1 MNLEI
6 LTAKYNHLKNSK
18 YSFRWFAYI
27 LGAIAFM
34 FTIFHRVNAAVLAP
48 YIIETFQVSG
58 STLGFMS
65 GIYFYVYSFSQPI
78 VGVLVDKLKPRRMLT
93 LSLLTISLGT
103 FLFAYAPSMIFI
115 YLGRFLIGAGCAGIF
130 IPTNWII
137 NKYFAFEKRGFLL
150 FILQFIGN
158 LGSILAAA
166 PLANLIRF
174 LGWKGALIF
183 IGLISVAIGILI
195 WLTVRDNNNSPS
207 EESNHLSDS
216 IEEEKKGWFSI
227 VREVLQIP
235 VIKYCLISTIVY
247 AAMLSFQGLWVV
259 PYLIDVFQVSKSS
272 ASSLATLIPTG
283 YVIGLILFSK
293 LSDTICGKYIYFY
306 STILITSIY
315 LFLAIYSGNIQLS
328 FLPPLLF
335 AIGIAHGATPY
346 LLKIYALVLPK
357 KNYGTALGALNVTP
371 FIMTAIY
378 QSFSGLLFDLFGGPD
393 ILHRNVQSYRF
404 YFLFLT
410 ISLLVASWA
419 VFNIL
424 TILRRYYRNII

>member
-1 MNLEI
+1 MNLGI

-115 YLGRFLIGAGCAGIF
+115 YLGRFFIGAGCAGIF

-150 FILQFIGN
+150 LILQFIGN
-158 LGSILAAA
+158 LGSVLAAA
-166 PLANLIRF
+166 PLANLISF

-195 WLTVRDNNNSPS
+195 WLTVRDNHSYS

-216 IEEEKKGWFSI
+216 KEEEKKGWFSI
-227 VREVLQIP
+227 VREVLAIP

-272 ASSLATLIPTG
+272 ASSLATLIPMG
-283 YVIGLILFSK
+283 YVIGLLLFSK
-293 LSDTICGKYIYFY
+293 LSDTSYGKYIYFGC
-306 STILITSIY
+306 TVMIISIY
-315 LFLAIYSGNIQLS
+315 LFLTIYTGNIQPT

-378 QSFSGLLFDLFGGPD
+378 QSFSGLLFDLFGGSD
-393 ILHRNVQSYRF
+393 ILYRSVQSYRF

-419 VFNIL
+419 VLNIL
-424 TILRRYYRNII
+424 TILRRDYTNKI

>member
-6 LTAKYNHLKNSK
+6 LTAKYNHLKNTK

-48 YIIETFQVSG
+48 YILETFQASG

-78 VGVLVDKLKPRRMLT
+78 VGVLVDTLKPRRMLT

-103 FLFAYAPSMIFI
+103 FLFAYAPSILFI

-137 NKYFAFEKRGFLL
+137 NKYFAFGKRGFLL

-183 IGLISVAIGILI
+183 IGFISIAIGILI
-195 WLTVRDNNNSPS
+195 WFTVRDNNNSHS

-216 IEEEKKGWFSI
+216 KEEEKKGWFSI
-227 VREVLQIP
+227 VREVLHIP
-235 VIKYCLISTIVY
+235 IIKYCLISTIVY

-283 YVIGLILFSK
+283 YVIGLLLFSK
-293 LSDTICGKYIYFY
+293 LSDTIYGKYIYLGC
-306 STILITSIY
+306 TVMIASIY
-315 LFLAIYSGNIQLS
+315 LFLAIYTGNIQPT
-328 FLPPLLF
+328 FLPSLLF

-378 QSFSGLLFDLFGGPD
+378 QSCSGLLFDLFGGPD
-393 ILHRNVQSYRF
+393 ILHRSVQSYRF

-410 ISLLVASWA
+410 VSLLVASWA
-419 VFNIL
+419 VLNIF
-424 TILRRYYRNII
+424 TIIRRHYRNII

>member
-1 MNLEI
+1 MNLGI

-65 GIYFYVYSFSQPI
+65 GIYFYVYSFSQPM
-78 VGVLVDKLKPRRMLT
+78 VGVLVDTLKPRRMLT

-103 FLFAYAPSMIFI
+103 FLFAYAPNILFI
-115 YLGRFLIGAGCAGIF
+115 YLGRFFIGAGCAGIF
-130 IPTNWII
+130 IPTNWIV

-158 LGSILAAA
+158 LGSVLAAA

-183 IGLISVAIGILI
+183 IGFISIAISILI
-195 WLTVRDNNNSPS
+195 WLTVRDDHNPPS
-207 EESNHLSDS
+207 AESHHLTDTQ
-216 IEEEKKGWFSI
+216 EEEKKGWVSI
-227 VREVLQIP
+227 VREVLHIP
-235 VIKYCLISTIVY
+235 IIKYCLISTIVY

-259 PYLIDVFQVSKSS
+259 PYLIDVYQVSKSS

-283 YVIGLILFSK
+283 FVIGLLLFSK
-293 LSDTICGKYIYFY
+293 LSDTGYGKYIYFY
-306 STILITSIY
+306 STVLITSIY
-315 LFLAIYSGNIQLS
+315 LLLTIYTGNILPT

-378 QSFSGLLFDLFGGPD
+378 QSFSGLLFDLFGGSD
-393 ILHRNVQSYRF
+393 ILHRSVQSYRF

-410 ISLLVASWA
+410 ISLIIASLA
-419 VFNIL
+419 IFNIL
-424 TILRRYYRNII
+424 RILRRDYRNII